1 MLNLFKR
8 PGHAAP
14 LLADP
19 DLLAAHARAAAN
31 IARLDQ
37 ALEGHPLLPAFLHR
51 ARLDA
56 VRRQAAVDGQMIDP
70 WHLAAVLEGLRLRME
85 NELRIIDRGQVFE
98 AARTALGLHQW
109 LTEPDFD
116 QEGEV
121 QAAEQHLLS
130 VLPGGLLAAAQGVWT
145 WLERGGA
152 RAPLRAALIRYWR
165 RIGLL
170 RVPAPLTGAH
180 ALRADAPEEYA
191 DWVGDFFEAV
201 AAEAA
206 DQMEMLRALQRGW
219 SEARGKISSRRSNS
233 RAAPAVDLLAAA
245 PLLSATTL
253 AKALGMSVK
262 CAGELLDRFVAEGIV
277 IEVTHR
283 AARRLFGLAGLAP
296 LREAVQPRRRPDPER
311 RRGRPY
317 READEEEVAEFEIAE
332 APARPALERPVFDY
346 ADLEAAMLQ
355 LDDVIKDT
363 RRKLGVLGNQH

>member
-8 PGHAAP
+8 PGQVAP

-51 ARLDA
+51 ARLEA
-56 VRRQAAVDGQMIDP
+56 VRRQAAVDGQLIDP

-109 LTEPDFD
+109 LSDPDFD

-121 QAAEQHLLS
+121 QAAEQHLLA

-152 RAPLRAALIRYWR
+152 RAPLRAALIRYWQ

-170 RVPAPLTGAH
+170 RVPVPLTGAY
-180 ALRADAPEEYA
+180 ALRADAPEDYA
-191 DWVGDFFEAV
+191 DWVGDFFDAV
-201 AAEAA
+201 AVEAA
-206 DQMEMLRALQRGW
+206 DQLEMLRGLQRMWG
-219 SEARGKISSRRSNS
+219 EARGKVSSRRSNS
-233 RAAPAVDLLAAA
+233 RASQAVDMLAAA

-253 AKALGMSVK
+253 AKALCMSVK
-262 CAGELLDRFVAEGIV
+262 CAGELLDRFVAEEIV

-311 RRGRPY
+311 RRGRPH
-317 READEEEVAEFEIAE
+317 RDVVEGELVELEPL
-332 APARPALERPVFDY
+332 PARALLERPVFDY
-346 ADLEAAMLQ
+346 ADLEVAMSQ
-355 LDDVIKDT
+355 LDEAIKET
-363 RRKLGVLGNQH
+363 RRKLGSISR